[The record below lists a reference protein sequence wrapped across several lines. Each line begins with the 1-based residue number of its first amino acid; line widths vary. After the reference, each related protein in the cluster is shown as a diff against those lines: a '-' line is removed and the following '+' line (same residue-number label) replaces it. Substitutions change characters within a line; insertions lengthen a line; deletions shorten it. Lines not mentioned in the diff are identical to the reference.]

1 MGVRDW
7 SGLEEV
13 REREKEWIGRRD
25 NTDYIRQSVQNTRT
39 SKYSEEIIERK
50 EKRKRKITE
59 VQKKGR
65 KRWAVGNR
73 LLGAKRIGDEP
84 VDSPCYIILQN
95 TSTEYRVER
104 SLTKDT
110 FFCIQLV

>member
-1 MGVRDW
+1 MMGVRDW

-25 NTDYIRQSVQNTRT
+25 NTDYIRQSIQNTR
-39 SKYSEEIIERK
+39 YVLVIIERE

-59 VQKKGR
+59 VQKKR
-65 KRWAVGNR
+65 QKTAAVGNR

-84 VDSPCYIILQN
+84 VDSPSYIILQSTS
-95 TSTEYRVER
+95 TSTEYRYKYRVQSTSR
-104 SLTKDT
+104 KMPH
-110 FFCIQLV
+110 

>member
-1 MGVRDW
+1 MMGVRDW

-59 VQKKGR
+59 VEKKGR
-65 KRWAVGNR
+65 QRWVENR
-73 LLGAKRIGDEP
+73 LP
-84 VDSPCYIILQN
+84 S
-95 TSTEYRVER
+95 ER
-104 SLTKDT
+104 RE
-110 FFCIQLV
+110 